1 MGIVVYGSDAR
12 VVLLPTPVEERR
24 EILRAIQRLR
34 PEGATNAEGGLLLAY
49 QMASEAFDPSVTNRV
64 ILCSDG
70 VANVGNTG
78 PESILNVIEA
88 HATDGIYLT
97 TVGFG
102 MGNYNDVLM
111 EQLADNGD
119 GFYAYVDDIK
129 EAERV
134 FVHNLPSTLQVIA
147 RDAKIQVDF
156 NPDVVSRYRLI
167 GYENRDVADED
178 FRNDAVDAGEIGL
191 GHSVTAIYEVKFQ
204 PDTRMRADA
213 PVLNVYLRWEDPD
226 TTEVQE
232 IEKMMVLS
240 DFTAEFSRTSPRFQL
255 AVVVAQYAE
264 VLRSS
269 YWAKEAGTS
278 LNEIANEAQRLAKLL
293 TRDSDVQEFARLTA
307 RSIELTETQ

>member
-1 MGIVVYGSDAR
+1 M
-12 VVLLPTPVEERR
+12 
-24 EILRAIQRLR
+24 
-34 PEGATNAEGGLLLAY
+34 
-49 QMASEAFDPSVTNRV
+49 

-240 DFTAEFSRTSPRFQL
+240 DFTAEFSRTSPSFQL